1 MRRIPLILLFVLL
14 LSLAAPAQET
24 DNSKPQPTPPQ
35 IEPQQSSRSTD
46 DDVVRIT
53 TNLVQ
58 LDAVVTDKNGN
69 LVKDL
74 RADEVQ
80 IFEDGRQQKITNF
93 SLVNVESPTPATA
106 VAPKDKSAP
115 PLPATRLHPEDVRRT
130 IALVVDD
137 LGLSFESTYYTR
149 RALKKFVDEQMQPGD
164 LVAIIRTS
172 GGIGA
177 LQQFTADKRQLYAAI
192 ERLKWFVNGR
202 ANIGAFAPMESNI
215 PNDPSFKAA
224 NEKAQAANDDLN
236 QFREDVFSVGTLGA
250 VGYVVKGMRELPGRK
265 SILLISDGFKI
276 YSAGDSERNF
286 RTLQALRRL
295 IDQANRATVVIY
307 TMNASGLQV
316 MGLTAADSTSGMS
329 SDEIEQQL
337 GDRRTAAF
345 DSQNGLDYLAKET
358 GGMAIRNTNDLS
370 GGIRRVIEDQKSYY
384 LIGYRPDESTFDAKT
399 GRRTFHRLSLKVTR
413 SGRFSVRMRNGF
425 YGITEEDEKTL
436 VKTPQQQL
444 LTALVSPFGA
454 AGVRLRLT
462 TLFAN
467 DPKIGS
473 YMRSLLHINANDLT
487 FTDLP
492 AGEHKAEF
500 DVVAITFGD
509 NGGVVDQVGQGFTL
523 RVTDEQYAR
532 LRRDGFVFF
541 LTVPIKKAGAYQLR
555 AALRDRGSQHVG
567 SASQFI
573 EVPDIKKN
581 RLTISGIL
589 VNAMDSGTTKNSPAA
604 AGVVANQPPPASG
617 GMPASQNT
625 PTKESDSATL
635 SVNAA
640 TRQLKRGQVMQYS
653 VIIYNTRLDK
663 TTTRPQLRTQMRLFR
678 DGQLIFTG
686 KESALPDVSQPD
698 PKRIT
703 ILGAVKLG
711 ADLVP
716 GEYVLQITATDPLA
730 DEKHR
735 VASQWID
742 FEIVK

>member
-1 MRRIPLILLFVLL
+1 MGRIPLILSFVSL
-14 LSLAAPAQET
+14 LSLAALAQQT

-35 IEPQQSSRSTD
+35 TEPQQPARSSD

-58 LDAVVTDKNGN
+58 LDAVVTDKNGK
-69 LVKDL
+69 LVTDL
-74 RADEVQ
+74 RPDEVQ

-93 SLVNVESPTPATA
+93 SLVNVEASLPPAGPS
-106 VAPKDKSAP
+106 VPKDNTAP
-115 PLPATRLHPEDVRRT
+115 PLPPTRLHPEDVRRT

-192 ERLKWFVNGR
+192 DRVKWFVSGR
-202 ANIGAFAPMESNI
+202 ANIGAFAPMEGNT
-215 PNDPSFKAA
+215 PNDEAFKAA
-224 NEKAQAANDDLN
+224 NERLKAANDDLN

-265 SILLISDGFKI
+265 SIMLISDGFKI
-276 YSAGDSERNF
+276 YSAGDPERNY
-286 RTLQALRRL
+286 RTLLALRRL

-316 MGLTAADSTSGMS
+316 IGLTAADSTSGMS
-329 SDEIEQQL
+329 SAEIEQQL

-384 LIGYRPDESTFDAKT
+384 LIGYRPDESTFELKS
-399 GRRTFHRLSLKVTR
+399 GRRMFHKLSLKVTR
-413 SGRFSVRMRNGF
+413 PGKFNVRMRNGF

-436 VKTPQQQL
+436 ATTPQQQL
-444 LTALVSPFGA
+444 VRALISPFGA
-454 AGVRLRLT
+454 AGVHLRLT

-467 DPKIGS
+467 DARVGS
-473 YMRSLLHINANDLT
+473 YMRSLLHVNANDLT
-487 FTDLP
+487 FIDQPGGL
-492 AGEHKAEF
+492 HKAEF

-509 NGGVVDQVGQGFTL
+509 NGSVVDQVGQGYTL
-523 RVTDEQYAR
+523 RSNDEEYAR

-555 AALRDRGSQHVG
+555 AALRDRTSQHVG
-567 SASQFI
+567 SAGQFI

-581 RLTISGIL
+581 RLTLSGIL
-589 VNAMDSGTTKNSPAA
+589 VNAMDPAGTNNSSAP
-604 AGVVANQPPPASG
+604 AGVVANQPQPSPS
-617 GMPASQNT
+617 PSSQNAAQ
-625 PTKESDSATL
+625 KESNSESL

-640 TRQLKRGQVMQYS
+640 TRQLKRGQIMQYS
-653 VIIYNTRLDK
+653 VIIYNVRLDK
-663 TTTRPQLRTQMRLFR
+663 ATSRPQLRTQMRLFR
-678 DGQLIFTG
+678 DGKPVFTG
-686 KESALPDVSQPD
+686 KENALSDVVQPD

-703 ILGAVKLG
+703 IVGAVKLG
-711 ADLVP
+711 DALVP

-735 VASQWID
+735 VATQWID